1 MQALK
6 EKGYTS
12 YKLRQSKLLAETTMT
27 KLRNNNTKI
36 TLENLNTICTL
47 LQCQPG
53 DILEYVP
60 NDEEYNKKS
69 VKLSLLRVLHL

>member
-47 LQCQPG
+47 LQC
-53 DILEYVP
+53 
-60 NDEEYNKKS
+60 
-69 VKLSLLRVLHL
+69 

>member
-1 MQALK
+1 MIKYKIDIMRALK
-6 EKGYTS
+6 EKGYSS
-12 YKLRQSKLLAETTMT
+12 YKLRQSKLLAEATMT

-53 DILEYVP
+53 DILEYLP
-60 NDEEYNKKS
+60 DKE
-69 VKLSLLRVLHL
+69 

>member
-1 MQALK
+1 MIKYKIDIMKALK
-6 EKGYTS
+6 EKGYSS
-12 YKLRQSKLLAETTMT
+12 YKLRQSKLLAEATMT

-60 NDEEYNKKS
+60 DNK
-69 VKLSLLRVLHL
+69 